1 MGRKGCA
8 VCINYARS
16 RLVGLAAAARSVL
29 LREGELASAAA
40 ASAPP
45 AKSHS
50 QLYARIKPAEI
61 EHSAIFPSEK
71 MLLSPH

>member
-40 ASAPP
+40 SAPP